1 MCLASMIHT
10 QPQMVAASGPLQGQP
25 VKMELRFPDT
35 YPAAPPNVRLCTPI
49 SNHPNVF
56 GDWICLDM
64 LKVSASV
71 RTT

>member
-1 MCLASMIHT
+1 MIHT

-25 VKMELRFPDT
+25 
-35 YPAAPPNVRLCTPI
+35 APPDVRLRTPI